1 MKRNIYEIELE
12 IPNSGIFIMSLENE
26 NLIISLNV
34 VKFIEINAEK
44 IATLD
49 GKLDAG
55 ELAKPLNPYI
65 IYKTLEENHKNNFNG
80 VKIIDKI
87 EEENNIVYYFNFGLT
102 LNTFIEQIKENIDET
117 LLKKINKMKNFI
129 SFCCFSC
136 EIAGDTTSIS
146 LSELENLK
154 NSYGYEGKNYKSIF
168 KKEVYINY
176 SCLERIVFSNCEF
189 KSKISLHKIDNS
201 HKIAFCNGIDFANCI
216 FEDDVNFK
224 RFVSGTP
231 LPDNKYYN
239 NERDTIFENCIFNKR
254 VDFHNSKFVN
264 SVYFTNSHFKDY
276 VDFHACE
283 FNKIA
288 CFYGVT
294 FDKAPN
300 FSACYFKEPKAV
312 NLINVDIDKL
322 DFKSVEKYIEDNYQ
336 DETCE
341 NKQEI
346 TEEQRNNNCKLKCAK
361 HLKDSFR
368 VIKDVLITQ
377 NNTLEAQEWHKLELY
392 AKEKELEI
400 QLSKNKNDNLKKESK
415 NQVYN
420 PKDYE
425 KFNYSKIIPLIIFLL
440 KIIGHLS
447 VNILIFVE
455 LVLVAPFFTIM
466 FYCVYVV
473 FFIYKILTF
482 ILKSFYPLDI
492 NKFII
497 FWRIKFNK
505 IKRKLIVSGRK
516 MLDFTL
522 WSDCVLLQVYRN
534 TSNHHTNFLKILNF
548 TILMISLY
556 AFMGFVFS
564 KTINFILSFNSVSI
578 IIASYIILLV
588 FALML
593 VNVKKQLYQYA
604 VILIFM
610 LCGAF
615 TISMIL
621 FLSSEYISIFC
632 FLIYFLGV
640 LIFYLFFICKIKL
653 FIFLVRFFAY
663 MIFIATI
670 ITKPQFINPF
680 TGVFSS
686 DKLYESQFEK
696 SLNDLNASAIV
707 NLASILQ
714 NDFNLHL
721 KDQNISFTELNS
733 AKALIIANKEKLKE
747 ILSKVYNDKY
757 VSDYK
762 KVLNELENNTSNVKN
777 IIEEIDNKNN
787 NSVVSAQLNKFL
799 KLNFSQ
805 EIDILYAI
813 KSNFSISEKLS
824 PEQMALFDQKDSQD
838 KLKSVLALLKFK
850 SSFEGILKIINQDE
864 ITENTIKST
873 GVLYG
878 IILLL
883 CIFSLQ
889 KTARKNSIV
898 PS

>member
-1 MKRNIYEIELE
+1 M
-12 IPNSGIFIMSLENE
+12 
-26 NLIISLNV
+26 
-34 VKFIEINAEK
+34 
-44 IATLD
+44 
-49 GKLDAG
+49 
-55 ELAKPLNPYI
+55 
-65 IYKTLEENHKNNFNG
+65 
-80 VKIIDKI
+80 
-87 EEENNIVYYFNFGLT
+87 
-102 LNTFIEQIKENIDET
+102 
-117 LLKKINKMKNFI
+117 
-129 SFCCFSC
+129 
-136 EIAGDTTSIS
+136 
-146 LSELENLK
+146 
-154 NSYGYEGKNYKSIF
+154 F

-425 KFNYSKIIPLIIFLL
+425 KINSSRLKTLKSKLMPLIFYSLLPMAHTLFLPFHFIF
-440 KIIGHLS
+440 II
-447 VNILIFVE
+447 VQII
-455 LVLVAPFFTIM
+455 A
-466 FYCVYVV
+466 
-473 FFIYKILTF
+473 KILKLF
-482 ILKSFYPLDI
+482 YYFYISFRPLEW

-497 FWRIKFNK
+497 FWKVKFNHC
-505 IKRKLIVSGRK
+505 IKKLMTFGRK

-522 WSDCVLLQVYRN
+522 WFDCILLQVYRN

-548 TILMISLY
+548 TILMISSY
-556 AFMGFVFS
+556 AIFGLLFLNNMD
-564 KTINFILSFNSVSI
+564 FILSFGPMT
-578 IIASYIILLV
+578 IAAMNYIVL
-588 FALML
+588 LML
-593 VNVKKQLYQYA
+593 LIIFISLTRQLYQHGA
-604 VILIFM
+604 IL
-610 LCGAF
+610 
-615 TISMIL
+615 L
-621 FLSSEYISIFC
+621 FLIYGLFIISIVSFLSPIYIPAFY
-632 FLIYFLGV
+632 FLIYFVGI
-640 LIFYLFFICKIKL
+640 LISYLLFICKIKL
-653 FIFLVRFFAY
+653 FVFISRLFAY
-663 MIFIATI
+663 ICLIGVVI
-670 ITKPQFINPF
+670 LKPQLINPF
-680 TGVFSS
+680 VGIFSS
-686 DKLYESQFEK
+686 DKLYESKFEK
-696 SLNDLNASAIV
+696 RLNDLNTSAII

-799 KLNFSQ
+799 KLNFNQ

>member
-1 MKRNIYEIELE
+1 FESKV
-12 IPNSGIFIMSLENE
+12 SLRFLKDN
-26 NLIISLNV
+26 
-34 VKFIEINAEK
+34 K
-44 IATLD
+44 
-49 GKLDAG
+49 
-55 ELAKPLNPYI
+55 
-65 IYKTLEENHKNNFNG
+65 YKEFHNG
-80 VKIIDKI
+80 VD
-87 EEENNIVYYFNFGLT
+87 
-102 LNTFIEQIKENIDET
+102 
-117 LLKKINKMKNFI
+117 
-129 SFCCFSC
+129 
-136 EIAGDTTSIS
+136 
-146 LSELENLK
+146 
-154 NSYGYEGKNYKSIF
+154 
-168 KKEVYINY
+168 
-176 SCLERIVFSNCEF
+176 FSNCIF
-189 KSKISLHKIDNS
+189 KNEV
-201 HKIAFCNGIDFANCI
+201 DFSYFA
-216 FEDDVNFK
+216 
-224 RFVSGTP
+224 SGTP

-239 NERDTIFENCIFNKR
+239 NAQNTLFKDCIFENK
-254 VDFHNSKFVN
+254 VDFHNSKITN
-264 SVYFTNSHFKDY
+264 NIYFNNAHFKDY
-276 VDFHACE
+276 VDFHECE
-283 FNKIA
+283 FEKTA
-288 CFYGVT
+288 SFYGVR
-294 FDKAPN
+294 FEKVPN

-312 NLINVDIDKL
+312 NLTNVNIDKL
-322 DFKSVEKYIEDNYQ
+322 DFKSLEQYIEDNYKDESYKNETKGIQ
-336 DETCE
+336 DE
-341 NKQEI
+341 KEI
-346 TEEQRNNNCKLKCAK
+346 FKIQNEHQLRYAK
-361 HLKDSFR
+361 NLKDSFR

-377 NNTLEAQEWHKLELY
+377 NNKLEVQEWHKLELY

-593 VNVKKQLYQYA
+593 VNVKKQLYQYG

-733 AKALIIANKEKLKE
+733 AKTLIIANKENL
-747 ILSKVYNDKY
+747 
-757 VSDYK
+757 
-762 KVLNELENNTSNVKN
+762 
-777 IIEEIDNKNN
+777 
-787 NSVVSAQLNKFL
+787 L
-799 KLNFSQ
+799 KLNDANLNITK
-805 EIDILYAI
+805 EVLG
-813 KSNFSISEKLS
+813 EKYTEL
-824 PEQMALFDQKDSQD
+824 
-838 KLKSVLALLKFK
+838 
-850 SSFEGILKIINQDE
+850 LKIINQDK

-873 GVLYG
+873 SVLYS